1 MGVCNIN
8 FKLEIDITYTHFDP
22 SKIQTFYFSYLYF
35 STHTVYRNEQD
46 LNSTLLDDIRLYT
59 FRRDDQPKI
68 EKKKFFE
75 HDQLDLIDRQKK
87 HYITGEVTDEL
98 IIKEYQIILLQV
110 LKTILLFKLY

>member
-1 MGVCNIN
+1 MISDYTLSGETIN
-8 FKLEIDITYTHFDP
+8 
-22 SKIQTFYFSYLYF
+22 Q
-35 STHTVYRNEQD
+35 
-46 LNSTLLDDIRLYT
+46 
-59 FRRDDQPKI
+59 KI

>member
-8 FKLEIDITYTHFDP
+8 FKSEIDITYTHFDP
-22 SKIQTFYFSYLYF
+22 LKIQTFYFSYLYF

-46 LNSTLLDDIRLYT
+46 FVRWYQIIHFTLSGEMIN
-59 FRRDDQPKI
+59 QKI